1 MRVQHWVFLMLF
13 VFFLSGC
20 FSTKIVVPGEAVQF
34 FQGETV
40 TFEGSELSI
49 RFMKVIEDS
58 RCPEGTIC
66 LWEGRM
72 VVLLEIQEGQ
82 RREKREISL
91 QASQLPHEERIDEFL
106 LTVSAFGPP
115 RKLGQ
120 DGVPP
125 QYYLVLSCTRR

>member
-1 MRVQHWVFLMLF
+1 MRGQCWVFLMLF
-13 VFFLSGC
+13 VFFLAGC
-20 FSTKIVVPGEAVQF
+20 FSAKIAVPGEVVQL

-49 RFMKVIEDS
+49 WFVKVIEDS
-58 RCPEGTIC
+58 RCPEGAIC

-72 VVLLEIQEGQ
+72 VILLEIREGQ

-91 QASQLPHEERIDEFL
+91 QASQLPHEERVDEFL
-106 LTVSAFGPP
+106 LTISAFGPP

-120 DGVPP
+120 DDVPP
-125 QYYLVLSCTRR
+125 QYYLVLSFTRR